1 MQNLRLKKSLGQNLM
16 ADKNIV
22 QKIIN
27 NAKLCPDDVV
37 VEIGTGTGILTKEI
51 AKKASKVISFEIDK
65 KIIIAARE
73 YLEGFNNI
81 EIINEDFLKYNLN
94 TTLQKYGSHNLK
106 AVANLP
112 YYITSP
118 IIEKIFISKL
128 FSDAVLTVQ
137 KEFAQRITAKP
148 RTKSYGS
155 FTIFVNYYSEPLI
168 ISKVSKSSF
177 LPKPKVDS
185 AIVFLKIRKTPIV
198 HVKSEETFFKIV
210 RAAFG
215 QRRKILRNALSS
227 KFDLKKIDAALSI
240 SNIDPMRRGE
250 TLAIEEFADI
260 TNKFL

>member
-1 MQNLRLKKSLGQNLM
+1 MV
-16 ADKNIV
+16 DKNIA
-22 QKIIN
+22 QKVVN
-27 NAKLCPDDVV
+27 TAELSLNDVV

-51 AKKASKVISFEIDK
+51 AMKVKKVISFEIDK
-65 KIIIAARE
+65 KIIIAAKE
-73 YLEGFNNI
+73 YLEGFNNV
-81 EIINEDFLKYNLN
+81 EIINGDFLKYNLN
-94 TTLQKYGSHNLK
+94 TILQKYGMHNLK

-118 IIEKIFISKL
+118 IIEKIFTSKL
-128 FSDAVLTVQ
+128 FSSAVLTVQ

-148 RTKSYGS
+148 GTKNYGS
-155 FTIFVNYYSEPLI
+155 FTIFANYYSEPLI

-185 AIVFLKIRKTPIV
+185 AIVLLNIKKTPKV
-198 HVKSEETFFKIV
+198 HVKNEETFFNIV

-215 QRRKILRNALSS
+215 QRRKTLRNALSS